1 MLHFIVLEQQTQ
13 VAAGIAWHLKWS
25 WEEDWLYERDN
36 AAARRA
42 LVVDKKPIFMLLR
55 AGGLMPEGSTIHK

>member
-13 VAAGIAWHLKWS
+13 FAAGKWS